1 MKTINVLPVE
11 ELEIKFK
18 DGKTYKASFNML
30 AVGYMQQALL
40 SKDVEEISVPEFGA
54 VVLYGTIKAN
64 DAGFTLDEARALA
77 LAMRP
82 ADLNDIIQ
90 EYMDSMGADN
100 ELAKESQ
107 KKVIAQMLTKMAGL
121 K

>member
-30 AVGYMQQALL
+30 AVGHMQQALL
-40 SKDVEEISVPEFGA
+40 SKDVEDISVMEFGA

-64 DAGFTLDEARALA
+64 EPDFTLDEARALA

-100 ELAKESQ
+100 ELVKESQ
-107 KKVIAQMLTKMAGL
+107 KKVIAQMLIKMAQFR
-121 K
+121 

>member
-30 AVGYMQQALL
+30 AVGHMQQAIL
-40 SKDVEEISVPEFGA
+40 SKDVEEISVMEFGA

-64 DAGFTLDEARALA
+64 EPDFTLDEARALA

-100 ELAKESQ
+100 ELVKESQ
-107 KKVIAQMLTKMAGL
+107 KKVIAQMLIKMAQFR
-121 K
+121 

>member
-40 SKDVEEISVPEFGA
+40 SKNVEEISVLEFGA

-64 DAGFTLDEARALA
+64 EPDFTLDEARALV

-82 ADLNDIIQ
+82 ADLNDIIR

>member
-40 SKDVEEISVPEFGA
+40 SKNVEEISVLEFGA

-107 KKVIAQMLTKMAGL
+107 KKVIAQMLTKMAQL
-121 K
+121 R

>member
-30 AVGYMQQALL
+30 AVGHMQQVLL
-40 SKDVEEISVPEFGA
+40 SKDVEDISVMEFGA

-64 DAGFTLDEARALA
+64 ESNFTLEEARALA

-82 ADLNDIIQ
+82 ADLNAVIQ

-100 ELAKESQ
+100 ELVKESQ
-107 KKVIAQMLTKMAGL
+107 KKVIAQMLTKMARL

>member
-11 ELEIKFK
+11 ELVIKFK

-30 AVGYMQQALL
+30 AVGYMQQTLL
-40 SKDVEEISVPEFGA
+40 SKDVEDISVMEFGA

-64 DAGFTLDEARALA
+64 EPDFTLDEARALA

-82 ADLNDIIQ
+82 ADLNDIIR

-107 KKVIAQMLTKMAGL
+107 KKVIAQMLTKMAQL
-121 K
+121 R